1 LKGYNFKLDKVLNY
15 KGNIENIK
23 KNQYG
28 VLNQKLVNEEEK
40 LINFNSYKNNLL
52 IKKNECFKG
61 TKVSNLRLINSVLDD
76 ISNNIKIQEK
86 VISNI
91 RNDLEKAKE
100 ELLIAAQEKKAFEK
114 LKENDYEDYILA
126 VKKEEEKIV
135 DGIITFN
142 NSSQR

>member
-1 LKGYNFKLDKVLNY
+1 M
-15 KGNIENIK
+15 
-23 KNQYG
+23 
-28 VLNQKLVNEEEK
+28 
-40 LINFNSYKNNLL
+40 INFNSYKNNLL